1 MCLIFIYLT
10 CCIDGMFQSKFPSIG
25 QLNII
30 LSVSDF
36 SVLFYFYVSDFS
48 HCLSFCLLPSACFP
62 QNAFCLIFFSRSVSV
77 RVFLRDHGMSEGLRG
92 WVKMYFWVKNVL
104 LG

>member
-10 CCIDGMFQSKFPSIG
+10 CCIDGMFQSKFPFIG
-25 QLNII
+25 QLSII

-48 HCLSFCLLPSACFP
+48 HCLSFCLLLSVCFS
-62 QNAFCLIFFSRSVSV
+62 QTAFSLIFFSRSMSV
-77 RVFLRDHGMSEGLRG
+77 RVFLREIMECRRA
-92 WVKMYFWVKNVL
+92 
-104 LG
+104 